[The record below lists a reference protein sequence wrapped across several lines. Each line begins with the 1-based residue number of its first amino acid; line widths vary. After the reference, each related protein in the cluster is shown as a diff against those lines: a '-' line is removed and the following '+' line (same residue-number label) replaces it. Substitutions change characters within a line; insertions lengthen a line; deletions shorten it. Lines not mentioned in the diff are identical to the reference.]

1 MIVVIGKHQKK
12 NYFIQIKNHLLVVE
26 FSKNV
31 TFGINAR
38 FDVILT
44 SEIIIKLDFLCKSFC
59 NKSSVGS
66 ETSKD
71 QTILSFAH
79 LVALGE
85 VTSSLTSTP

>member
-1 MIVVIGKHQKK
+1 MIVVIEKHQKQLFYS
-12 NYFIQIKNHLLVVE
+12 NKNHLLVVE

-31 TFGINAR
+31 TFGRNAR

-44 SEIIIKLDFLCKSFC
+44 SKIIIKLDFLCKSFC

-71 QTILSFAH
+71 QNILSLTH
-79 LVALGE
+79 LIALG
-85 VTSSLTSTP
+85 VMTSSLTSTP